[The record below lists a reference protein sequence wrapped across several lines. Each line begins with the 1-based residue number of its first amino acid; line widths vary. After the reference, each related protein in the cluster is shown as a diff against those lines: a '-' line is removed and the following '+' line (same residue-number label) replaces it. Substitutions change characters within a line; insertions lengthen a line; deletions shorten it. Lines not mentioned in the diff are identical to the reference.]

1 MSNEINKIASEITKT
16 FFYLTERRATPATF
30 AQTIGQAKMLLNA
43 GFNKFEIIEGIKY
56 CIAHPPKKGFNSLG
70 WLSYTLEDIL
80 KKIKIQHI
88 KKELSETQI
97 SIDNAEVDV
106 NANKRKIENRGS
118 DSNNKFG
125 VQYDMSL
132 FEEKE

>member
-1 MSNEINKIASEITKT
+1 MSNEINKTASEIAKT

-30 AQTIGQAKMLLNA
+30 TQTLGQARTLLNA

-56 CIAHPPKKGFNSLG
+56 CIANPPKKGFNSLG

-88 KKELSETQI
+88 KKEMSETTI
-97 SIDNAEVDV
+97 SVDNAEVDV
-106 NANKRKIENRGS
+106 NANKRKAENRGS
-118 DSNNKFG
+118 DTQSRVGESCDSK
-125 VQYDMSL
+125 L
-132 FEEKE
+132 FE